1 MSDLRRTVIPMMLLG
16 DGQVGKTS
24 LISRLTGKKF
34 DDSPM
39 TTIGKETYL
48 YDTILHDI
56 NIKIKIFDTAGQE
69 RFKSMSANV
78 IKNVEGLI
86 LTYSIESKES
96 FNNLDNWLH
105 QLNNVSDIS
114 KTPIILV
121 GNKSDL
127 KDLRE
132 VDYEEG
138 EDYAKE
144 HDFHFFETSAK
155 TGENVKEAFD
165 YIFELLYKKLE
176 EEITGKKG
184 YVKQVLVIKKNKEK
198 KQKCC

>member
-24 LISRLTGKKF
+24 LISRLTGNKF

-86 LTYSIESKES
+86 LTYSIASKES
-96 FNNLDNWLH
+96 FNNLDNWLN

>member
-86 LTYSIESKES
+86 LTYSIASKES

-184 YVKQVLVIKKNKEK
+184 YVKQVLVIKNNKEK
-198 KQKCC
+198 KRKCC

>member
-138 EDYAKE
+138 EDYAKDHE
-144 HDFHFFETSAK
+144 FHFFETSAK

>member
-24 LISRLTGKKF
+24 LISRLTGNKF

-184 YVKQVLVIKKNKEK
+184 YVKQVLVIKNNKEK

>member
-86 LTYSIESKES
+86 LTYSIASKES

-184 YVKQVLVIKKNKEK
+184 YVKQVLVIKNNKEK

>member
-184 YVKQVLVIKKNKEK
+184 YVKQVLVIKNNKEK

>member
-1 MSDLRRTVIPMMLLG
+1 MMLLG